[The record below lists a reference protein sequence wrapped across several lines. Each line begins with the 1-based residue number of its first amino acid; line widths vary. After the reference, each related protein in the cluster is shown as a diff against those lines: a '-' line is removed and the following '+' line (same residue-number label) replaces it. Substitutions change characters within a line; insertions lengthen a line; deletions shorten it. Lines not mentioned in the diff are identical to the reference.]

1 MSHDVTVC
9 VCTYGDVRWIDLAMT
24 RAMPSAYRQ
33 TAPPCVMHRHHRSS
47 LALARNGAA
56 RDATTKHLI
65 FLDADDELD
74 RGYVEAM
81 LRGTADVRRPS
92 TVGVVDGVEVSA
104 PVMMT
109 GRNLLE
115 GNYIVIGAMVD
126 REKMLAVGG
135 FSDYPVLEDWDLWI
149 RMKLAGYSF
158 EPIPD
163 AIYRVHLARQSRNK
177 DQALQREYY
186 TLITDKYR
194 GRQIDD

>member
-1 MSHDVTVC
+1 MPHDVTVC
-9 VCTYGDVRWIDLAMT
+9 VCTYGDIQWIDLAKA
-24 RAMPSAYRQ
+24 RALPSAYRQ
-33 TAPPCVMHRHHRSS
+33 TAPPRVIHRHDRSS

-56 RDATTKHLI
+56 RDATTKYLI

-92 TVGVVDGVEVSA
+92 TVGIVDGVQVSA

-109 GRNLLE
+109 GPNLLE
-115 GNYIVIGAMVD
+115 ANYIVIGAMVD

-149 RMKLAGYSF
+149 RLKLARCSF
-158 EPIPD
+158 EPIPE
-163 AIYRVHLARQSRNK
+163 AIYRVHIAGHSRNRNE
-177 DQALQREYY
+177 ALQREYY
-186 TLITDKYR
+186 KLIADKYR
-194 GRQIDD
+194 GCRIDD